1 MIDLSRSL
9 RFIYLITEQIMTSFL
24 KYFLIVLAFFSL
36 SFEPNLELR
45 EFKIHGFAQGT
56 TYSISYFA
64 KDSLVSKLK
73 IDSVLNVI
81 DSSMSLY
88 KSYSTINKFN
98 QSDKGIILDK
108 HFLKVVKRSF
118 EIYNDSRGLFDI
130 TVAPLVKYWG
140 FGPRLAK
147 KDTTTLEKI
156 LPCVGMDKIMLEGT
170 FLKKSKECVQIDV
183 NGIAQGYSVDVVADY
198 FQSVGINIFL
208 IEIGGEL
215 RISGPKPNGSL
226 MKIGIE
232 GPSENQFEEPIVQHI
247 VSFKTGAITTSGNY
261 RNYLLK
267 DNKKISHLINPKTG
281 YPLANEMISVTVYAK
296 DAITADGYDNVL
308 MAMSVNEALEFVANR
323 KALEAYIIYR
333 RPDGKLGDTASV
345 GFKKLM
351 IE

>member
-1 MIDLSRSL
+1 MK
-9 RFIYLITEQIMTSFL
+9 SFP
-24 KYFLIVLAFFSL
+24 KYFLIVLPFFSL
-36 SFEPNLELR
+36 SFAPHFELR

-64 KDSLVSKLK
+64 KDSLVSESK
-73 IDSVLNVI
+73 IDSVLSVI

-98 QSDKGIILDK
+98 RSEKGIRLDT
-108 HFLKVVKRSF
+108 HFAKVVKRSF
-118 EIYNDSRGLFDI
+118 EIYKDSRGLFDI
-130 TVAPLVKYWG
+130 TVAPLVQYWG

-147 KDTTTLEKI
+147 NDTTTLEKI
-156 LPCVGMDKIMLEGT
+156 LPCVGMDKIKLDRE
-170 FLKKSKECVQIDV
+170 FLNKNKECIQIDV

-198 FQSVGINIFL
+198 FQSMGIGIFL

-215 RISGPKPNGSL
+215 RISGPKPNGTL

-267 DNKKISHLINPKTG
+267 DHKKISHLINPGTG

-308 MAMSVNEALEFVANR
+308 MAMNVNEALAFVADR

-333 RPDGKLGDTASV
+333 NPQGKLADTASA

-351 IE
+351 IK